1 MKQRDKNYIKYL
13 PLALLIFFLAA
24 CASENIIDNPLPLVE
39 ITGGPGNYNSIA
51 SDEVEFVWKGSYGNT
66 LFKYRLLYYNIT
78 GAVEESVTW
87 SDYSDDTF
95 VLFENLDD
103 GKYEFQIKP
112 LSENI
117 EGDEISRVF
126 IVDAI
131 TGPAFSF
138 FKKSNVV
145 EKDSTFRLGVNME
158 DIDSLSFFVTVLNF
172 DPSLLNVTSLDEGG
186 YSYRNYGQ
194 SLEPELDDAA
204 LKDSINT
211 YGEIRIFSRLFDEI
225 DSTNASLSGSGEILS
240 FEFLAVAEG
249 NTEIEL
255 TKVDA
260 RKADS
265 SKIFVT
271 ATKNALVEI
280 K

>member
-1 MKQRDKNYIKYL
+1 MKQRDKSYITYL

-138 FKKSNVV
+138 FKKSNIVK
-145 EKDSTFRLGVNME
+145 KDSTFRLGVNME

-172 DPSLLNVTSLDEGG
+172 DPALLNVTSLDEGG

-194 SLEPELDDAA
+194 SLEPKLDDAA

-240 FEFLAVAEG
+240 FEFLAVAK
-249 NTEIEL
+249 EIL
-255 TKVDA
+255 KLNS
-260 RKADS
+260 RKLMPEKLILQKYLLPPLKMPS
-265 SKIFVT
+265 
-271 ATKNALVEI
+271 
-280 K
+280 